1 MVVPIR
7 EKAIYVLLI
16 IISVFLN
23 TRGIFIASI
32 AVKRGIRLILTT
44 SVISLK
50 RGQVIVCMNILN
62 LQKWVMVIVI
72 FWLCIVNSSKVTAL
86 RY

>member
-7 EKAIYVLLI
+7 EKAVCVLLI
-16 IISVFLN
+16 VISVFLN
-23 TRGIFIASI
+23 TRGIFMAST
-32 AVKRGIRLILTT
+32 AVERGIRLILTT
-44 SVISLK
+44 NVISLK